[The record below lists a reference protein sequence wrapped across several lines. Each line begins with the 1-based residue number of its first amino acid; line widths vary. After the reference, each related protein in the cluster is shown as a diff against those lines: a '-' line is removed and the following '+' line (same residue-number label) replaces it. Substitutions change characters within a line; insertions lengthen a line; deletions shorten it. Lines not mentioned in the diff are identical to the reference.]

1 MSLYKFRKYV
11 IKRTTDTKKRY
22 FKTIANLQRWVTVGE
37 YEDCPYFKSYRSRY
51 LEVVSSGFPSRGG
64 KVHMCTH
71 IHTWRE
77 TVMMQN
83 VQIKSRFK
91 KNLLTFLT
99 NFPNIQLGG
108 KNTR

>member
-1 MSLYKFRKYV
+1 M
-11 IKRTTDTKKRY
+11 
-22 FKTIANLQRWVTVGE
+22 GE

-51 LEVVSSGFPSRGG
+51 LEVIHLQWISKWGG

-71 IHTWRE
+71 IHTRRE
-77 TVMMQN
+77 KVMMQN